1 MEKKKSI
8 LFVMAGMNRGG
19 AERSLINLL
28 EIIDRKQYDID
39 LLVFDT
45 SGKLMV
51 QIPKD
56 IRVLPPDRRLKCIS
70 TSSKKEIAKNF
81 SAKAV
86 AFRLV
91 YNFEKN
97 KGEIPYIQSQ
107 KKWKAVYQPVLKPL
121 HHEYD
126 IAVAYMHSLPSYYVI
141 DKVNAKRK
149 ILWVHNDYSRLVEG
163 KEFDRPYF
171 EKADRVV
178 TISEQCVRELAKAF
192 PDLSDKFTC
201 IYNLNP
207 ENKIREKAMEFYP
220 EEYRDCKGPKLVSIG
235 RLNYQK
241 GFDYAINAAKILK
254 GKKVDF
260 SWFIIGSGE
269 LRQTLEDQIRLL
281 GVEKEIHLLGERENP
296 YPYIQDAD
304 IVVQTSRF
312 EGKSIVLDEAK
323 ILYKPIITTDY
334 VSAHDQIMGEKSG
347 MIVSINSNSIADGIL
362 RLLENP
368 VLRENFVNELKTMPD
383 CTDKELKKYYD
394 CFSGDREKHG
404 T

>member
-28 EIIDRKQYDID
+28 EIMDRKQYDID

-56 IRVLPPDRRLKCIS
+56 VRVLQPDRRLKCIS
-70 TSSKKEIAKNF
+70 TSSKKEMAKNF

-107 KKWKAVYQPVLKPL
+107 KKWKAVYRPVLKPL
-121 HHEYD
+121 HQEYD

-163 KEFDRPYF
+163 KGFDRPYF
-171 EKADRVV
+171 EKADQVV

-207 ENKIREKAMEFYP
+207 ENKIREKALAFYP
-220 EEYRDCKGPKLVSIG
+220 EEYRSYKGLKLISIG

-254 GKKVDF
+254 DKSIDF

-296 YPYIQDAD
+296 YPYIQNAD

-334 VSAHDQIMGEKSG
+334 VSVHDQIKNGKSG
-347 MIVSINSNSIADGIL
+347 MIVPIDSSSIADGIL
-362 RLLENP
+362 QLIKNP
-368 VLRENFVNELKTMPD
+368 GLQEKLVNELKTIPD
-383 CTDKELKKYYD
+383 CTDNEIKKYYE
-394 CFSGDREKHG
+394 CFIGNR
-404 T
+404 

>member
-1 MEKKKSI
+1 MGEHTVMEKKKST

-28 EIIDRKQYDID
+28 EMMDRDQYDID

-45 SGKLMV
+45 SGKLMA

-56 IRVLPPDRRLKCIS
+56 VRVLQPDRRLKCIS
-70 TSSKKEIAKNF
+70 TSSKKELTENF

-86 AFRLV
+86 AFRLA
-91 YNFEKN
+91 YSFTKN
-97 KGEIPYIQSQ
+97 KEKIPYIQSQ
-107 KKWKAVYQPVLKPL
+107 QKWKSVYQPVLKPL
-121 HHEYD
+121 CREYD

-141 DKVNAKRK
+141 DKVKAKRK

-163 KEFDRPYF
+163 RNFDRPYF

-178 TISEQCVRELAKAF
+178 TISEQCVRELEKAF
-192 PDLSDKFTC
+192 PDLSDKFVC

-207 ENKIREKAMEFYP
+207 ESKIREKALAFYP
-220 EEYRDCKGPKLVSIG
+220 EEYRGCKGLKLISIG

-241 GFDYAINAAKILK
+241 GFDYAITAAKILK
-254 GKKVDF
+254 DKNVDF

-269 LRQTLEDQIRLL
+269 LRQELEEQIRSL
-281 GVEKEIHLLGERENP
+281 GVEKEVHLLGERENP
-296 YPYIQDAD
+296 YPYIQNAD

-334 VSAHDQIMGEKSG
+334 VSVHDQIVDGKSG
-347 MIVSINSNSIADGIL
+347 IIVDLHAQAIADAIEKLYLNTQLCEQLSGY
-362 RLLENP
+362 
-368 VLRENFVNELKTMPD
+368 LKTI
-383 CTDKELKKYYD
+383 TDVTAIVLQKYD
-394 CFSGDREKHG
+394 SCFLGL
-404 T
+404 